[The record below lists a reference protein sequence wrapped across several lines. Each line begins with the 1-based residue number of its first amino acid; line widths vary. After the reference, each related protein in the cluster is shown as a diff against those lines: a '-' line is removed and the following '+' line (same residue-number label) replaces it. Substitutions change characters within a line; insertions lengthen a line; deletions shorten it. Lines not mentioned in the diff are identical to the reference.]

1 MTCTYDKGTYLPRT
15 CANGFV
21 SDAFTNWNDP
31 ANAIVVPQVTHE
43 LDFEDYDRA
52 FGLMRSG
59 EAAKIVLKL

>member
-1 MTCTYDKGTYLPRT
+1 MLGINGRT
-15 CANGFV
+15 MFETWYQTQALVTSGRV
-21 SDAFTNWNDP
+21 DLGP
-31 ANAIVVPQVTHE
+31 IITHE